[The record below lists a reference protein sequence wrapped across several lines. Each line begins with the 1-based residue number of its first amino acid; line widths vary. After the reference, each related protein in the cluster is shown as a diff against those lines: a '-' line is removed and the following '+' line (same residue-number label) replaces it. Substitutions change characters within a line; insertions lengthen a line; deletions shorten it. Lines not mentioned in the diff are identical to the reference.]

1 VQPLLPE
8 YTPLF
13 SEQLPEISP
22 VISISKSRTAVLVGE
37 LGKMEMYVMPSEALP
52 TPMLVGAQLPADE
65 GYEALFHTQAWST
78 ATPAL
83 LT

>member
-1 VQPLLPE
+1 MLPE
-8 YTPLF
+8 YWPFF
-13 SEQLPEISP
+13 SQHVPEMSP
-22 VISISKSRTAVLVGE
+22 TISISKSSTAVLVGR
-37 LGKMEMYVMPSEALP
+37 LGKMEMYVSPASLLP

-65 GYEALFHTQAWST
+65 GNLELVHTHASST